1 MAAPADLA
9 MLEESSSRIGSTLSR
24 VEGDV
29 VRLKAFLYNNPLR
42 DSADGHKAIAALR
55 TRIDRFRAAN
65 KELKERVCTVR
76 LQNVETRKSIERTEG
91 RIAELTAKAQE
102 QKKLAAASNARAEAL
117 RGSADK
123 VARQIHRLRQEESR
137 RARSKRVRGHVGAA
151 AAPSRPRR
159 SSSPAFVTQMLGA
172 LAQRSAAPARPAAAP
187 AKAVLLS
194 GRYLRGLKAQER
206 LRRVEDEL
214 RGIGEAVQ
222 ETEPRA
228 LERAVEETM
237 GALKS
242 ARAREALAQQEVEE
256 LEERRQATQ
265 LQLNSARMRALDR
278 QHRRQEEEE
287 ERSQARQREEERAA
301 KLREQVEAQDAAISA
316 CKRRLTKLEHVF
328 QAGSLNGRVDAE
340 AIPHTQIPALL
351 GTLELRVRALARMR
365 QRAEEEVRRQRIR
378 QERQQQQAQEQ
389 LFADHLS
396 EASSVR

>member
-242 ARAREALAQQEVEE
+242 ARAREALAQQEV
-256 LEERRQATQ
+256 LEERRQAMQ